1 MGVSGRVTPVK
12 NGDRHVVIKTW
23 SRFRDSGYLERATR
37 IELAFSAWEA
47 EYGNCDDEP
56 SCLIRARKSL
66 AIQLKIYRQAY
77 CGHTAD
83 NCLMGTQGVLRLIDE
98 SVLVAVGPSTRTVAG
113 NL

>member
-1 MGVSGRVTPVK
+1 
-12 NGDRHVVIKTW
+12 
-23 SRFRDSGYLERATR
+23 
-37 IELAFSAWEA
+37 
-47 EYGNCDDEP
+47 
-56 SCLIRARKSL
+56 
-66 AIQLKIYRQAY
+66 LKIYRQAY